1 MGYKKG
7 NTKRLKGEKKGRK
20 KRNKKMEALK
30 LNRDF
35 WAELKK
41 YFGLKKKKTFWA
53 ECNIF
58 GLNQKRIKQKKKK
71 KKEWLN

>member
-1 MGYKKG
+1 MMW
-7 NTKRLKGEKKGRK
+7 LKAEKKGKK
-20 KRNKKMEALK
+20 KRNKKKEALK

-41 YFGLKKKKTFWA
+41 YFGLKKKTFWT

-58 GLNQKRIKQKKKK
+58 GLNQKKIKQKKLEEKVAELK
-71 KKEWLN
+71 QKCLG

>member
-1 MGYKKG
+1 MW
-7 NTKRLKGEKKGRK
+7 LKAEKKGK
-20 KRNKKMEALK
+20 KKSKKKKEALK

-58 GLNQKRIKQKKKK
+58 GLQQKRIKQKKRRRKSG
-71 KKEWLN
+71 